1 MEGSGENGQM
11 MSLLV
16 EQQEIQQAFSIMQ
29 MNVED
34 GAKAITEVDSE
45 HVLILL
51 HAADSRTT
59 IKNAAK
65 KQADKLFSANG
76 AKNEPGSGKE
86 TTGNNAEGAD
96 T

>member
-1 MEGSGENGQM
+1 
-11 MSLLV
+11 
-16 EQQEIQQAFSIMQ
+16 
-29 MNVED
+29 MNVDD
-34 GAKAITEVDSE
+34 GVKAIAEISSE
-45 HVLILL
+45 NVLILL
-51 HAADSRTT
+51 HAADSRITV
-59 IKNAAK
+59 KNAAK